1 MIDTCPTADAVLP
14 SQPGREGMGEGMTDI
29 VRGEA
34 PLPGSA
40 GKGPGVRPAPPEAVA
55 LLAQRV
61 DGLAALVMAQN
72 AVLEKI
78 SRHLEEQRVT
88 RTQETAI
95 KRAIQARAKE
105 IALREGL
112 KGRYDPNA
120 GEYLDPEKRLGA
132 AIRKTLRELT
142 GARAA
147 GDIRACV
154 YDSAMKH
161 IMEWD
166 YPGAIRRIRKETSA

>member
-1 MIDTCPTADAVLP
+1 M
-14 SQPGREGMGEGMTDI
+14 EE
-29 VRGEA
+29 
-34 PLPGSA
+34 
-40 GKGPGVRPAPPEAVA
+40 
-55 LLAQRV
+55 LARRV
-61 DGLAALVMAQN
+61 DSLAALVMAQN

-78 SRHLEEQRVT
+78 SRHMEEQRVT

-112 KGRYDPNA
+112 KGRYDPDA
-120 GEYLDPEKRLGA
+120 GEYLEPEKRLGA

-166 YPGAIRRIRKETSA
+166 YPGAIRRIRKEMGA